1 MHRRHFFG
9 LLTGAIV
16 APKLQAHAAPPA
28 RWIVNNQIAVEPGTY
43 RYFPFDVNAEN
54 IRIYGKYRAQGGSRN
69 DIICALLD
77 ADNFENFRNGNEY
90 RAYHLSPRQ
99 TVGTIDVRLGQGEYR
114 LIFSNVFSI
123 VSNKIVSASIGA
135 YS

>member
-1 MHRRHFFG
+1 
-9 LLTGAIV
+9 
-16 APKLQAHAAPPA
+16 
-28 RWIVNNQIAVEPGTY
+28 
-43 RYFPFDVNAEN
+43 
-54 IRIYGKYRAQGGSRN
+54 
-69 DIICALLD
+69 LLD